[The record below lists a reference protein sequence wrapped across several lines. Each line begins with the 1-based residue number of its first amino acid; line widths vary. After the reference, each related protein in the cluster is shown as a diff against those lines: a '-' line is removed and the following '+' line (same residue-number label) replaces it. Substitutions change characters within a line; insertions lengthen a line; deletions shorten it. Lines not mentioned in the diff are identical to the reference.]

1 MKGVNLIPQSLR
13 AARSRRRRMRR
24 WTLACAAYG
33 AALLMSCA
41 VIRGLWSS
49 DSRTLN
55 SDIAAT
61 AHRIDDAN
69 RMIAGLRVQVADL
82 QEKSRTST
90 AIADQPDWS
99 ILLAALSAT
108 TDEELVL
115 REVRL
120 GPAPGSGAGNRNA
133 ADALY
138 ATRKYQLALRG
149 VARSAAGSS
158 KFVTRLEQMQF
169 FDEVKLL
176 RTSRETFLNGQAVGF
191 EIECTFGQQRRSK

>member
-1 MKGVNLIPQSLR
+1 VNLIPQSLR
-13 AARSRRRRMRR
+13 VTRSHQRRMRR
-24 WTLACAAYG
+24 WGLACAVYA
-33 AALLMSCA
+33 AALVMSCV
-41 VIRGLWSS
+41 VIRGMWSA

-55 SDIAAT
+55 SDIAST
-61 AHRIDDAN
+61 GHRIVDAN
-69 RMIAGLRVQVADL
+69 RVISGLRVQIADL
-82 QEKSRTST
+82 QEKSRTSM

-108 TDEELVL
+108 TDDELVL

-120 GPAPGSGAGNRNA
+120 GPAPGSGASNRNA
-133 ADALY
+133 ADALW

-176 RTSRETFLNGQAVGF
+176 RTSRETFLNGPAVGF